1 VLRLYV
7 AASTPN
13 STRAES
19 NLLAALKD
27 MGAEGGGPELEIV
40 DVFTHPKRALTD
52 GVIVTPTLIGIVA
65 NGRKTMMGDL
75 SDSAKLKMLL
85 VSLQRLDQS
94 DLLGEEFKKTDSDLI
109 VPAVASTGRG
119 DVI

>member
-1 VLRLYV
+1 MNDRTMPALEPRRTGLLRLYV
-7 AASTPN
+7 AGSTPN

-19 NLLAALKD
+19 NLLAAIKE
-27 MGAEGGGPELEIV
+27 MGADGGGVDLEIV

-75 SDSAKLKMLL
+75 TDNAKLKLL
-85 VSLQRLDQS
+85 LASL
-94 DLLGEEFKKTDSDLI
+94 
-109 VPAVASTGRG
+109 
-119 DVI
+119 